1 MRKAVI
7 VEDFL
12 LIAEA
17 WRSVLKS
24 KGFEDIQIC
33 ESSTELF
40 TYLEGHAPEVI
51 FMDVNIKGDMN
62 GIDLTNEIVHK
73 GLKVIIL
80 TTHSRR
86 EYVDAA
92 FKAGA
97 QAFITKNSTI
107 EEISLAVDKVLS
119 GERYLCKELSNQY
132 NIVEF

>member
-24 KGFEDIQIC
+24 KGFEDVQIC

-40 TYLEGHAPEVI
+40 AYLEDHTPEVI
-51 FMDVNIKGDMN
+51 FMDVNIKGNMN
-62 GIDLTNEIVHK
+62 GIDLTKEIVHK

-92 FKAGA
+92 FKSGA
-97 QAFITKNSTI
+97 QAFITKKLN
-107 EEISLAVDKVLS
+107 
-119 GERYLCKELSNQY
+119 N
-132 NIVEF
+132 